1 MSEESN
7 EAKLLKLLI
16 GYVHVMA
23 VNNLAALRYQKSFL
37 DLTEEQK
44 NSLNTEVTTG
54 AVRVAEQTS
63 ATLATP
69 RGGTPPV
76 VN

>member
-1 MSEESN
+1 MMEESN

-23 VNNLAALRYQKSFL
+23 VNNLAALRYQKPFL
-37 DLTEEQK
+37 DCTPEQR
-44 NSLNTEVTTG
+44 NTLNEEVTTG
-54 AVRVAEQTS
+54 AVRVAEQTN
-63 ATLATP
+63 AILATP
-69 RGGTPPV
+69 KGETPSI

>member
-1 MSEESN
+1 MIEDSN

-23 VNNLAALRYQKSFL
+23 VNNLAAVRHQKTFL
-37 DLTEEQK
+37 DCTPEQQNK
-44 NSLNTEVTTG
+44 LNEEVTTG

-63 ATLATP
+63 ATP
-69 RGGTPPV
+69 RGETPPV

>member
-1 MSEESN
+1 MIEESN

-23 VNNLAALRYQKSFL
+23 VNNLAVVRHQKSFV
-37 DLTEEQK
+37 DLTEAEK
-44 NSLNTEVTTG
+44 GSLNAEVSGG
-54 AVRVAEQTS
+54 AMGVAGQIG
-63 ATLATP
+63 AIIATP
-69 RGGTPPV
+69 KGETPPV